1 MAKGVSTM
9 HAGEDWGPSLIA
21 VTVIMLVLSVVA
33 VSARIYTS
41 LVLIKR
47 FVIEDALAILSTIVY
62 FVFTVF
68 CCIGVSWGL
77 GKKTTDV
84 PNRLHHKALLYKY
97 LGMAAYIAVSGLIKF
112 VVGIY
117 LIRLFKNSRQKWQT
131 YFLIVLLVLVG
142 ISNTAYFFISIF
154 QCTPIWVFWHQKD
167 DDFTM
172 QRNCFKPAIALG
184 STYTVNLI
192 NIVAD
197 LALALLPISLVW
209 KSQLDRRT
217 KISVVAILAVGSASS
232 LATIV
237 RVPYL
242 YQLLDNPEYLA
253 NFVELANWS
262 AVEIGLAIV
271 ASSAAT
277 LRPLFRKLKVFTST
291 MHSRNRYGTGYSQGS
306 RGGKSTFHSRSRSFG
321 FQKGSGSKDLVTG
334 GAGTMFSA
342 SDVKGP
348 ITVDT
353 SISVDIEK
361 CAAPVA
367 PEAGGGGRAVA
378 WRDTADMPPLRHQ
391 MTRHGSQES
400 LAGSFRMQ
408 RQGMWEE
415 ADVEGGHG
423 RVNVTR
429 VNHNHNDN
437 DAATYHSRSSSMQMD
452 DCGSPRGRTM
462 SPRRFAPPRPL
473 YGSGRAQRV
482 RSLPTLA
489 QYESSTELPYLS
501 SPSTPSPVTPAL
513 PAPSP
518 YPLSSASSSSIPSP
532 ISPLP
537 GTALSTDYLPPPPPP
552 THPGSGSRA
561 NTPFI

>member
-9 HAGEDWGPSLIA
+9 HTGEDWGPSLIA
-21 VTVIMLVLSVVA
+21 VTVIMLVLSVIA

-47 FVIEDALAILSTIVY
+47 FMIEDALAILSTIVY
-62 FVFTVF
+62 FVFTIF

-154 QCTPIWVFWHQKD
+154 QCTPVWVYWHQKD
-167 DDFTM
+167 DGFNM
-172 QRNCFKPAIALG
+172 ERVCFKPAIALG

-192 NIVAD
+192 NIVTD
-197 LALALLPISLVW
+197 LALALMPISLVW
-209 KSQLDRRT
+209 KSKLDRRT
-217 KISVVAILAVGSASS
+217 KISVVAILAVASASS

-262 AVEIGLAIV
+262 AVEIGLAII

-277 LRPLFRKLKVFTST
+277 LRPLFRKLKVFTTT
-291 MHSRNRYGTGYSQGS
+291 MRSRNQYGTGYSQGS

-321 FQKGSGSKDLVTG
+321 FPKGNNAKDLATG
-334 GAGTMFSA
+334 GTNTMFSV
-342 SDVKGP
+342 SDIKGP

-353 SISVDIEK
+353 SISIDVEK
-361 CAAPVA
+361 CAAPD
-367 PEAGGGGRAVA
+367 AGRSVA
-378 WRDTADMPPLRHQ
+378 WRDTTAMSPLQ
-391 MTRHGSQES
+391 AETTRERDGSQDR
-400 LAGSFRMQ
+400 LAGSWRMQ
-408 RQGMWEE
+408 RQGSWE
-415 ADVEGGHG
+415 DVDIEGGRIIITSINSG
-423 RVNVTR
+423 N
-429 VNHNHNDN
+429 NNNNDTN
-437 DAATYHSRSSSMQMD
+437 HSRSSSRQMENGSPD
-452 DCGSPRGRTM
+452 SPRGRTM

-473 YGSGRAQRV
+473 YESGRAQKL
-482 RSLPTLA
+482 RSLPSLA
-489 QYESSTELPYLS
+489 QYESSTELPHIT

-518 YPLSSASSSSIPSP
+518 YPLSSASSSTIPSP
-532 ISPLP
+532 TSPLP

-552 THPGSGSRA
+552 AHPASGGRA
-561 NTPFI
+561 DTPFV